1 MALLLFPAPRIPVVD
16 TFADD
21 YFTESV
27 LLTASVYTT
36 CRVVNRVVSVGKD
49 ASIELTPFGV
59 GIAIPI
65 GEILDPIDDM
75 TERLADILVTAL
87 TSLAT
92 QKTFYEISF
101 RLAPLI
107 LAYCLLLIALLA
119 WIPHPITN
127 RISQVALQIIVV
139 VLVGRLF
146 LPVSATLNESIQESF
161 FDSRIESAESKL
173 KPNINALRAI
183 EIYED
188 MPKWSDEIYDGF
200 WGSFNFV
207 GAYVVFTFSY
217 ISKIIDL
224 ILLFGKEAFKIT
236 LPLLELSKLYVAQT
250 IIQII
255 LIPLASFYALIKIL
269 NAIFDSSLP
278 TIIKD
283 PLRTKKTQE

>member
-1 MALLLFPAPRIPVVD
+1 
-16 TFADD
+16 
-21 YFTESV
+21 
-27 LLTASVYTT
+27 
-36 CRVVNRVVSVGKD
+36 
-49 ASIELTPFGV
+49 
-59 GIAIPI
+59 
-65 GEILDPIDDM
+65 
-75 TERLADILVTAL
+75 
-87 TSLAT
+87 
-92 QKTFYEISF
+92 
-101 RLAPLI
+101 
-107 LAYCLLLIALLA
+107 
-119 WIPHPITN
+119 ITN